1 MPITYLVVPQWQG
14 SGSTR
19 ALQLQD
25 GAIAIRDD
33 LPSSRTIS
41 IDVPLGA
48 GEGLG
53 SGVRRLSS
61 VQVVRDRI
69 AEALA
74 SIPDGTPPDAA
85 PPNAAP
91 PNVAPTDV
99 AAPNVVVA
107 IGGDCGIDL
116 ATVQHAHAAHP
127 GDLAVVWLD
136 AHPDLNTPENSPSGA
151 FHGMVLRTIL
161 GEGFPSLVADRP
173 VSPDRVVLAGTRS
186 FDEAEA
192 AWVAERGIRVLP
204 PDELTPD
211 ALVAAI
217 ESTGASAVYL
227 HIDLDV
233 LDPAEFSSLGYP
245 EPFGVTVATLL
256 DSIRAVRARFG
267 LAGAAICEFAPST
280 PEAASDDLP
289 TILRIIGALSS

>member
-1 MPITYLVVPQWQG
+1 MAITYLVVPQWQG

-25 GAIAIRDD
+25 GAMAILGD
-33 LPSSRTIS
+33 LPPSRTVS
-41 IDVPLGA
+41 IGVPLGA

-61 VQVVRDRI
+61 LQAVRDRM

-74 SIPDGTPPDAA
+74 GIPDAA
-85 PPNAAP
+85 GP
-91 PNVAPTDV
+91 D
-99 AAPNVVVA
+99 VVVA

-116 ATVQHAHAAHP
+116 ATVQHAQAAHP

-136 AHPDLNTPENSPSGA
+136 AHPDLNTPESSPSGA

-161 GEGFPSLVADRP
+161 GEGFPSLVPDDP
-173 VSPDRVVLAGTRS
+173 VPHGRVVLAGTRA

-192 AWVAERGIRVLP
+192 AWVAEHGIRVLP
-204 PDELTPD
+204 PDELTAD
-211 ALVAAI
+211 TLVTAI
-217 ESTGASAVYL
+217 EATGASAVYV

-245 EPFGVTVATLL
+245 EPFGVTIATLL
-256 DSIRAVRARFG
+256 ESIRAVRGRFE

-289 TILRIIGALSS
+289 TILRIIGALTG

>member
-25 GAIAIRDD
+25 GATAIRDD

-61 VQVVRDRI
+61 LQVVRDRV

-74 SIPDGTPPDAA
+74 SIPDGTPPDVTTSDVA
-85 PPNAAP
+85 PP
-91 PNVAPTDV
+91 DV
-99 AAPNVVVA
+99 ATPDVVVA

-116 ATVQHAHAAHP
+116 ATVQHAHARHP

-136 AHPDLNTPENSPSGA
+136 AHPDLNTPESSPSGA

-161 GEGFPSLVADRP
+161 GEGFPSLVADDP
-173 VSPDRVVLAGTRS
+173 VSPDHVVLAGTRS

-217 ESTGASAVYL
+217 EATGASAVYL

-233 LDPAEFSSLGYP
+233 LDPAEFSSLGLP
-245 EPFGVTVATLL
+245 EPFGITIATLL

>member
-1 MPITYLVVPQWQG
+1 MAITYLVVPQWQG

-25 GAIAIRDD
+25 GAMAILGD
-33 LPSSRTIS
+33 LPPSRTVS
-41 IDVPLGA
+41 IGVPLGA

-61 VQVVRDRI
+61 LQVVRDRM
-69 AEALA
+69 AEVLA
-74 SIPDGTPPDAA
+74 GIPDAA
-85 PPNAAP
+85 TP
-91 PNVAPTDV
+91 D
-99 AAPNVVVA
+99 VVVA

-136 AHPDLNTPENSPSGA
+136 AHPDLNTPESSPSGA

-161 GEGFPSLVADRP
+161 GEGFPSLVPDDP
-173 VSPDRVVLAGTRS
+173 VPVGRVVLAGTRA

-192 AWVAERGIRVLP
+192 AWVAEQGIRVLP
-204 PDELTPD
+204 PDELTAD
-211 ALVAAI
+211 TLVAAI
-217 ESTGASAVYL
+217 EGTGASAVYL

-245 EPFGVTVATLL
+245 EPFGVTTATLL
-256 DSIRAVRARFG
+256 ESIRAVRGRFE
-267 LAGAAICEFAPST
+267 LAGAAICEFAPAT